1 MMVLMIMMELA
12 MTRRYAWTGE
22 EEEKEVE
29 ERQRQRDVE
38 SVEDD
43 IRRIHTDVVNS
54 ALKWGQV
61 LKDYSLKKRNIME
74 SLDAIEAK
82 DLVGDAGSCRRSTG
96 HSMSNKWALAA
107 CGGDMCL
114 SLSVCGVVAL
124 HLGIPQASC

>member
-1 MMVLMIMMELA
+1 MNQDDGI
-12 MTRRYAWTGE
+12 TQE
-22 EEEKEVE
+22 EPRLEIKEKHSAL
-29 ERQRQRDVE
+29 QGMVE